1 MTQGVSS
8 VPALTLDGVGR
19 SFGGLRAVNDV
30 NLKVTAGSTH
40 VVIGPNGAGKTTLFA
55 LISGELALSSGTI
68 SLFGNDISKWSA
80 TRRALAG
87 IGRTYQITNVLGGL
101 TVEQNIL
108 LALRG
113 KQKIKYSMFGSAK
126 PTSTEAARLEELLTR
141 CNIHEFRYTKASA
154 MSYGQ
159 QRQLELAIALACDP
173 SVLLLDEPAAGLSPA
188 ERGPMADIV
197 RQLPDELTVLL
208 IEHDMELALGLADR
222 VTCLHFGEV
231 LAEGTPDEIRRNEK
245 VQAVYFGASEHHA

>member
-1 MTQGVSS
+1 MTQCVPS

-68 SLFGNDISKWSA
+68 SLFGTDISKWSA

-126 PTSTEAARLEELLTR
+126 PTSIESMRLEELLTR
-141 CNIHEFRYTKASA
+141 CNIHDFRYTKASA

-173 SVLLLDEPAAGLSPA
+173 AVLLLDEPAAGLSPA

-197 RQLPDELTVLL
+197 RQLPDDLTVLL

>member
-68 SLFGNDISKWSA
+68 SLFGTDISKWSA

-126 PTSTEAARLEELLTR
+126 PTSTEAARLDELLTR

>member
-1 MTQGVSS
+1 MTQRVPS

-68 SLFGNDISKWSA
+68 SLFGTDISKWSA

-126 PTSTEAARLEELLTR
+126 PTSSEAVRLEELLTR